1 MPASWAPALL
11 FYFFLPKH
19 LSRLLGLLGRML
31 RGCGPRGCRGGHRAW
46 TPGCGQPLAPRPA
59 VATSGGAARGR
70 LRQRSGGGGG
80 PGAARGGLGERK
92 RATCSCDRGFDL
104 HPGSG
109 HSPFQ
114 GELERLGDTNARS
127 PPGASSHWP
136 LGVTSTYKLGR
147 IEMQIS
153 FFSI

>member
-80 PGAARGGLGERK
+80 PGAARGGSGRGNEPPAAATEALTFTPAPATAPF
-92 RATCSCDRGFDL
+92 RASWSVWETQT
-104 HPGSG
+104 P
-109 HSPFQ
+109 
-114 GELERLGDTNARS
+114 A
-127 PPGASSHWP
+127 PPPAHQ
-136 LGVTSTYKLGR
+136 VTGR
-147 IEMQIS
+147 WALLPHTSWAE
-153 FFSI
+153 